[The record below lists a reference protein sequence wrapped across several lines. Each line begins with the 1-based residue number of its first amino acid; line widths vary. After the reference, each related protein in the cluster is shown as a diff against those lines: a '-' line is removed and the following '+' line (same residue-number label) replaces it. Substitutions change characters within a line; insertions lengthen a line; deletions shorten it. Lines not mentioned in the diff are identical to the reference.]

1 MSGAIEVYRNSVQT
15 WECDQMGH
23 MNVQFYLA
31 KATTALN
38 SLAVRLGLGPA
49 FQRGQG
55 ARLLAEDHHIRFLR
69 EQHAGTPIAI
79 AAGILDSSPEQLRVF
94 AEMYNGTSGEP
105 AATFVA
111 NVGLF
116 DSQTLEARA
125 LPRDALA
132 AAEGFRVDLPRRAEP
147 KGIEVTEPRAA
158 PTLRE
163 AETLGLRRTF
173 EGEVTP
179 AMVDRHGYLNTGA
192 YMGIVSDAYPNV
204 FALTDGGQLE
214 DNHGGA
220 AVEYRFIYR
229 ARPRAG
235 DVLTLRS
242 AVKAVSEKTYSFC
255 HWLFDAETGT
265 SVATA
270 EVVAVTLDLQARRAV
285 PVPPA
290 VREALSSGL
299 ISGLSV

>member
-23 MNVQFYLA
+23 MNVQFYVA

-38 SLAVRLGLGPA
+38 SLAVHLGLGPA
-49 FQRGQG
+49 YQRGHG

-69 EQHAGTPIAI
+69 EKHAGVPIAI
-79 AAGILDSSPEQLRVF
+79 AAGILDVSSDRLRVF
-94 AEMYNGTSGEP
+94 AEMYDGATGEP

-116 DSQTLEARA
+116 DGRTLERRPLPATA
-125 LPRDALA
+125 LEAAGGLMVELPRHA
-132 AAEGFRVDLPRRAEP
+132 APRGVEL
-147 KGIEVTEPRAA
+147 TEPRPA

-163 AETLGLRRTF
+163 AESLGLRRTF
-173 EGEVTP
+173 EGEITP
-179 AMVDRHGYLNTGA
+179 AMVDHNGYLNTGA

-204 FALTDGGQLE
+204 FALAGGGGLE
-214 DNHGGA
+214 DHHGGA

-229 ARPRAG
+229 ARPRPG

-242 AVKAVSEKTYSFC
+242 AVKVVTEKTYSFC
-255 HWLFDAETGT
+255 HWLFDAETGL

-270 EVVAVTLDLQARRAV
+270 EVVAVTLDLNARRAV
-285 PVPPA
+285 PVPA
-290 VREALSSGL
+290 NVRAGL
-299 ISGLSV
+299 EQLLIPDLSV